1 VTRPE
6 SGLKQTNAKFIL
18 NYKKMRRRKFPT
30 LYCVHPDYGALSEWL
45 PIKRETFNK
54 EVRMRYHSAA
64 LWIPGYDSEGNAIQT
79 FVPANH
85 EGRGYS
91 LLSSDFIDEALEG
104 RTRDRTKWFIDK
116 DQAIEYSKGIF
127 DRARPKGRVWKV
139 VKYFDDVEPSVVR
152 SGLTRKEA
160 MDLYDSMKP
169 RMYTSY
175 TVQC

>member
-1 VTRPE
+1 
-6 SGLKQTNAKFIL
+6 
-18 NYKKMRRRKFPT
+18 
-30 LYCVHPDYGALSEWL
+30 
-45 PIKRETFNK
+45 
-54 EVRMRYHSAA
+54 MRYHFAA

-85 EGRGYS
+85 EGRDYVS
-91 LLSSDFIDEALEG
+91 LSSDFIDEALEG
-104 RTRDRTKWFIDK
+104 RDGDGTKWFL
-116 DQAIEYSKGIF
+116 

-175 TVQC
+175 RVQY